1 MLDLLMLLLLNL
13 HDIGVN
19 EDYIKRSRQTDKVTE
34 YRRAYYRAALYW
46 TKSYVYTLMES

>member
-13 HDIGVN
+13 HNIGVN

-34 YRRAYYRAALYW
+34 YRAYCGAVLYW